1 MCFWMKCRKK
11 VKDVAVM
18 QLIALVVG
26 GVPVGSNSYAA
37 AVCLVGVE
45 ALARQRELVGAR
57 RRTLQSAIAS
67 RSCSDFRKYSQVL
80 EVN

>member
-37 AVCLVGVE
+37 AVCLVGLG
-45 ALARQRELVGAR
+45 ALASERVGRITRAY
-57 RRTLQSAIAS
+57 T
-67 RSCSDFRKYSQVL
+67 
-80 EVN
+80 